1 MVKSMQYLE
10 VDVPSIL
17 EIDMNNEH
25 FAPQDPKPAEESQTT
40 HDSAQL
46 ATESEPPGK
55 PSDNDVDEP
64 LSAATAISEGHNPTA
79 DEQSMQS
86 VSIPEAVVPS
96 VTSSVVESQD
106 DSADRDD
113 TAEFEAALS
122 AFSGEE
128 TGTEYDDAY
137 RPLVRGQL
145 VSARVVQVDKDKVF
159 VDLGTKSEGVVP
171 KDELSASGT
180 QEPADVV
187 KVGDEIK
194 VVVLNPEGREGNPI
208 VSKKRADFEA
218 TWDRIV
224 ADYEQGKV
232 ITAIVTE
239 RVKGGLVADVGVRG
253 FVPGTHVGTGQVK
266 NLDRYVG
273 QSLLF
278 KILEVDRDRRKV
290 ILSNRIAEEENRES
304 KKKEVFG
311 KVKVGDIIDGTVR
324 RLVDYGAFVD
334 IGGVDGLLHVSEISW
349 SRVEHPREA
358 IREGEEVKVMVLK
371 IDPDSGRIS
380 LGRRQVLPDPWT
392 EIRENYQVGQKL
404 EATISRIVQSGAFV
418 KLPEGAEAFIPLGE
432 MSQKRIK
439 KPSEVAEVGQTFEVQ
454 VIDLK
459 PDERRMVLSIRAL
472 EPYQPP
478 RHDDRERRGKDR
490 GSRQDTNR
498 SQQVSGGTTIGE
510 RLSVLKGL
518 SQGLQEAESSS
529 EPMEN
534 ADTSFEKND
543 EQAAISQ
550 SEPSPESGT
559 SETVTSEDGNP

>member
-1 MVKSMQYLE
+1 MKSMQYL
-10 VDVPSIL
+10 VVMGILSIL

-25 FAPQDPKPAEESQTT
+25 FAPQDSRPAEESQTT
-40 HDSAQL
+40 QDSAQL
-46 ATESEPPGK
+46 ATESEPLGK

-64 LSAATAISEGHNPTA
+64 LNVAPVSSDDGSSAS
-79 DEQSMQS
+79 DEQSTHS

-96 VTSSVVESQD
+96 TTSPVTESQVD
-106 DSADRDD
+106 AVNMDD

-171 KDELSASGT
+171 RDELSASGT
-180 QEPADVV
+180 QEPSDVV

-232 ITAIVTE
+232 ISAIVTE

-290 ILSNRIAEEENRES
+290 ILSNRIAEEESRES

-334 IGGVDGLLHVSEISW
+334 IGGVDGLLHISELSW

-380 LGRRQVLPDPWT
+380 LGRRQVLPDPWA
-392 EIRENYQVGQKL
+392 EIRENYQVGQKI

-432 MSQKRIK
+432 MSHKRIK
-439 KPSEVAEVGQTFEVQ
+439 KPSEVAEVGQQFEVQ

-478 RHDDRERRGKDR
+478 RHDDRERRGNR
-490 GSRQDTNR
+490 ERSRQDNNR
-498 SQQVSGGTTIGE
+498 PQQVSGGTTIGE
-510 RLSVLKGL
+510 RLSALKGL
-518 SQGLQEAESSS
+518 SQGLQDGESNSEQVDVEDSS
-529 EPMEN
+529 IEETQEISIAQEPDSNPEG
-534 ADTSFEKND
+534 
-543 EQAAISQ
+543 EQ
-550 SEPSPESGT
+550 
-559 SETVTSEDGNP
+559 SETVTQEGNSL